1 VMGVDKATIM
11 PEIDQVGNGFVSVIG
26 YQMQGYALVSI
37 P

>member
-1 VMGVDKATIM
+1 MGVDKAKIM

-26 YQMQGYALVSI
+26 YQMQDYAVVRI